1 MRLRPRH
8 RLLVLLMLG
17 AGSSFAQGDADAG
30 DPPPFGLHAQATWIR
45 QYKPSLSA
53 AYSGPNSLR
62 TGPEWS
68 SSFTTTADIGVRL
81 RHGAQ
86 LHVNPEA
93 ARGVP
98 LSHLAGAGG
107 ISNGE
112 LQRGGSGTLRS
123 YPARLFVQQR
133 IDAGG
138 QTERVEAGF
147 NELGGAAATRR
158 WTFTAGLLSLLDFFD
173 PNPYAKDPRSQFT
186 NWSFL
191 THGSWDY
198 AADARGYTLAGIA
211 EYRAPGWAVRFGRAA
226 QPRES
231 NGPRLD
237 HDLAR
242 QRGDQLE
249 AETDLPVRLAAGPL
263 RARVLL
269 FRNRVDGGR
278 FDDAIAQALGAAPA
292 VSAVRRLQ
300 DKNGWGLTLEAPLGP
315 DQGLFARASRNDG
328 RVETY
333 AFTEIDRQLAIGGQ
347 FGGAAWGR
355 GQDRWGLAYAV
366 NGLSPSHRDYLARG
380 GVGAFLGDGALR
392 YGTERVAEGYYR
404 WALPEPALGGIRL
417 QNAFS
422 AGLQH
427 IANPGYNRDRGPAR
441 VVTAR
446 WHSEF

>member
-1 MRLRPRH
+1 MIRLRH
-8 RLLVLLMLG
+8 WLLSLLLVP
-17 AGSSFAQGDADAG
+17 FAASAADGDDMPAI
-30 DPPPFGLHAQATWIR
+30 GLHAQATWIR
-45 QYKPSLSA
+45 QYKPALGA

-62 TGPEWS
+62 TEREWS
-68 SSFTTTADIGVRL
+68 SSLTATADLGVRL
-81 RHGAQ
+81 WPGAQ

-93 ARGVP
+93 ARGLP

-123 YPARLFVQQR
+123 YPARFFVQQR
-133 IDAGG
+133 VDVGG
-138 QTERVEAGF
+138 DTERVEAGF
-147 NELGGAAATRR
+147 NELGGTAAARR
-158 WTFTAGLLSLLDFFD
+158 WTFTAGLLSLLDVFD

-191 THGSWDY
+191 THGAWDY
-198 AADARGYTLAGIA
+198 AADARGYTLAAIA

-249 AETDLPVRLAAGPL
+249 AEADLPVHLPAGPL
-263 RARVLL
+263 RARALL
-269 FRNRVDGGR
+269 FRNRIDGGR
-278 FDDAIAQALGAAPA
+278 FDDAVAQAIDAAPA

-300 DKNGWGLTLEAPLGP
+300 GKSGWGLTLEAPLGP
-315 DQGLFARASRNDG
+315 QQGLFLRASRNDG

-347 FGGAAWGR
+347 FGGTAWGR
-355 GQDRWGLAYAV
+355 GDDRWGLAYAI
-366 NGLSPSHRDYLARG
+366 NGLSPSHRDYLALG
-380 GVGAFLGDGALR
+380 GLGAFLGDGALR

-404 WALPEPALGGIRL
+404 WALPDLGLGGTRL
-417 QNAFS
+417 QNAVS

-441 VVTAR
+441 VVTVR

>member
-1 MRLRPRH
+1 MIRLRHWLLPL
-8 RLLVLLMLG
+8 LLVP
-17 AGSSFAQGDADAG
+17 FAASADDDGDM
-30 DPPPFGLHAQATWIR
+30 PSTGLHAQATWIR
-45 QYKPSLSA
+45 QYKPSLTA
-53 AYSGPNSLR
+53 PYSGPNSLQPER
-62 TGPEWS
+62 EWS

-81 RHGAQ
+81 WRGAQ

-93 ARGVP
+93 ARGIP
-98 LSHLAGAGG
+98 LSHLTGAGG

-112 LQRGGSGTLRS
+112 LQRGGSSTLRG

-133 IDAGG
+133 IDMGG
-138 QTERVEAGF
+138 ETERVEAAF
-147 NELGGAAATRR
+147 NELGGTAATRR

-198 AADARGYTLAGIA
+198 AADARGYTLAAIA

-242 QRGDQLE
+242 QRGDQFE
-249 AETDLPVRLAAGPL
+249 AETDLPVALPAGPL
-263 RARVLL
+263 RARILL

-278 FDDAIAQALGAAPA
+278 FDDAIAQALDAAPA

-300 DKNGWGLTLEAPLGP
+300 DKTGWGLTLEAPLGP
-315 DQGLFARASRNDG
+315 DQGLFVRANRNDG
-328 RVETY
+328 RLETY
-333 AFTEIDRQLAIGGQ
+333 AFTEIDRQLSFGGQ

-355 GQDRWGLAYAV
+355 GDDRWGLAYAV
-366 NGLSPSHRDYLARG
+366 NGLSPSHREYLALG
-380 GVGAFLGDGALR
+380 GLGAFLGDGALR

-404 WALPEPALGGIRL
+404 WALPDLGVGGTKVH
-417 QNAFS
+417 NAFS

-441 VVTAR
+441 VVTVR

>member
-1 MRLRPRH
+1 MQFAYRH
-8 RLLVLLMLG
+8 GLLALLMFG
-17 AGSSFAQGDADAG
+17 AGASCAQDRVGAD
-30 DPPPFGLHAQATWIR
+30 DPPPVALHAQATWIR
-45 QYKPSLSA
+45 QYKPSLTA
-53 AYSGPNSLR
+53 PYSGPNSLQAGR
-62 TGPEWS
+62 EWS
-68 SSFTTTADIGVRL
+68 SSFTTTADLGVRL
-81 RHGAQ
+81 WHGAQ

-93 ARGVP
+93 ARGIP

-112 LQRGGSGTLRS
+112 LQRGGSATLRG

-133 IDAGG
+133 IDVGG
-138 QTERVEAGF
+138 DAERVEAGF
-147 NELGGAAATRR
+147 NELGGMTATRR
-158 WTFTAGLLSLLDFFD
+158 WTLTAGLLSLLDFFD

-191 THGSWDY
+191 THGAWDY
-198 AADARGYTLAGIA
+198 AADARGYTLAAIA

-226 QPRES
+226 QPRVS
-231 NGPRLD
+231 NGPQLD

-242 QRGDQLE
+242 QHGDQLE
-249 AETDLPVRLAAGPL
+249 AETDLPIALPAGPL
-263 RARVLL
+263 RARALL
-269 FRNRVDGGR
+269 FRNRVDAGR
-278 FDDAIAQALGAAPA
+278 FDDAIAQALDAAPA

-300 DKNGWGLTLEAPLGP
+300 AKTGWGLTLEAPLGP
-315 DQGLFARASRNDG
+315 DQGLFVRANRNDG

-333 AFTEIDRQLAIGGQ
+333 AFTEIDRQLAVGGQ

-355 GQDRWGLAYAV
+355 GDDRWGLAYAV
-366 NGLSPSHRDYLARG
+366 NGLSPGHREYLALG
-380 GVGAFLGDGALR
+380 GLGAFLGDGALH

-404 WALPEPALGGIRL
+404 WVLPDLGVGGTKVH
-417 QNAFS
+417 NAFS

-441 VVTAR
+441 VVTVR

>member
-1 MRLRPRH
+1 MQYAHRH
-8 RLLVLLMLG
+8 LLALLMLG
-17 AGSSFAQGDADAG
+17 AGTSFAQGEAATA
-30 DPPPFGLHAQATWIR
+30 DPPPFALHAQATWVR

-62 TGPEWS
+62 TEPEWS
-68 SSFTTTADIGVRL
+68 SSFTATADLGLRL
-81 RHGAQ
+81 WHGAQ
-86 LHVNPEA
+86 LHVDPEA

-98 LSHLAGAGG
+98 LSHLTGAGG

-112 LQRGGSGTLRS
+112 LQRGGSETVRGYL
-123 YPARLFVQQR
+123 ARAVLQQR
-133 IDAGG
+133 IDLGG
-138 QTERVEAGF
+138 ETERVEAGF
-147 NELGGAAATRR
+147 NELGGTTATRR

-198 AADARGYTLAGIA
+198 AADARGYTLAAIA

-231 NGPRLD
+231 NGPQLE

-249 AETDLPVRLAAGPL
+249 VETDLPVRPAAGPL
-263 RARVLL
+263 RARALL
-269 FRNRVDGGR
+269 FRNRIEAGR

-300 DKNGWGLTLEAPLGP
+300 DKTGWGLTLEAPLGP
-315 DQGLFARASRNDG
+315 DQGLFVRANRNDG
-328 RVETY
+328 RLETY

-355 GQDRWGLAYAV
+355 GEDRWGLAYAV

-380 GVGAFLGDGALR
+380 GLGAFLGDGTLR

-404 WALPEPALGGIRL
+404 WSLPELAAGGVRL
-417 QNAFS
+417 QNAVS

-441 VVTAR
+441 VLTVR
-446 WHSEF
+446 WHTEF